1 MLCLCAKCMFA
12 WELLLWSGVSVC
24 AVVVTLFFQLP
35 LSCLFQLYQFCSLH
49 SQLYVLHHS
58 TRILLCLF
66 WLFCFIFS
74 ILCPKSLN
82 CMYSYLLICSILK
95 LHIFSLLMFRL
106 HLSFLFLLYL
116 LQLFLHCELHTVK
129 HRKGELKG
137 PPFLLLM
144 VLLNLFAH
152 SFSLIYF
159 LNM

>member
-1 MLCLCAKCMFA
+1 MGTVIMVWCFCLCCGCHSFLSAALIM
-12 WELLLWSGVSVC
+12 SVP
-24 AVVVTLFFQLP
+24 ALPVLFTPQSALCVASLYKNTALP
-35 LSCLFQLYQFCSLH
+35 LLAVLLYIQYSL
-49 SQLYVLHHS
+49 SQIFELY
-58 TRILLCLF
+58 T
-66 WLFCFIFS
+66 
-74 ILCPKSLN
+74 
-82 CMYSYLLICSILK
+82 YSYLLICSILK

-144 VLLNLFAH
+144 VLLNLLAH